1 MIEIDEALAQEAFE
15 EALRRFP
22 EATSA
27 LIFLWGASG
36 LGAGKPRRN
45 NLSGRD
51 RRWRREEEIK

>member
-36 LGAGKPRRN
+36 LGARKPT
-45 NLSGRD
+45 
-51 RRWRREEEIK
+51 EEQLEWARQKMAERGGN